1 MKYFIPTDITANP
14 ATQQEQEQ
22 ESSRNGWYPWLG
34 LALVLSSAATTYGA
48 LAFFLID

>member
-1 MKYFIPTDITANP
+1 MKYLIPTDITANP
-14 ATQQEQEQ
+14 ATQHEQ

-34 LALVLSSAATTYGA
+34 LALVLSSAAATYGA